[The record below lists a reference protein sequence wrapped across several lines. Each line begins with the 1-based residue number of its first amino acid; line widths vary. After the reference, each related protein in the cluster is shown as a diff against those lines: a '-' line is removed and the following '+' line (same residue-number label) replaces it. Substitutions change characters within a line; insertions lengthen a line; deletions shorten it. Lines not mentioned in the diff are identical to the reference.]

1 MHLRACSFS
10 VMVFDQIIMIIDLL
24 FKVKFLKTLEINVDP
39 LYKIIIISTF
49 LMWLVS
55 NLLSMSMLLKY
66 NIWER
71 FDSWIWCVLG
81 HTITTCAE
89 ITFFSKYIPCGF
101 LLYRERQLSKCH
113 LLSPHNNSGWIQS
126 EQLFSNTTFC
136 SFCWSDTYKWGTGKL
151 KRSIEVP
158 QLNPDYFLKI

>member
-10 VMVFDQIIMIIDLL
+10 ATVFGQIIMIIDLL

-81 HTITTCAE
+81 HTITRCAE
-89 ITFFSKYIPCGF
+89 ITFSSKYIPCDF
-101 LLYRERQLSKCH
+101 LLYHEQQLYKCH
-113 LLSPHNNSGWIQS
+113 FLSPHNNSGWIQS

-136 SFCWSDTYKWGTGKL
+136 SFC
-151 KRSIEVP
+151 
-158 QLNPDYFLKI
+158 